1 MANQSLVLEGGLFG
15 GRQSGQ
21 KCGDVDESMSDYGNH
36 PFLARFFK
44 KSLFTNMK
52 ESARNF
58 LVAQHVTKYS
68 RDKNI
73 HDGNHYV

>member
-1 MANQSLVLEGGLFG
+1 MSKQLLVLEGGRLEG
-15 GRQSGQ
+15 CQSGR
-21 KCGDVDESMSDYGNH
+21 KCGDVDESMSHYGNH